1 MAVTSIW
8 PIKGRV
14 DKVINYARNPE
25 KTHDKKSLLNL
36 HEIEGVIEY
45 AADEMKT
52 ETRAFVTC
60 LNLSSEE
67 NAAKEFMEVK
77 HRYLKEDGRV
87 CYHGYQSFKA
97 DEVDADTAHNI
108 GVALARE
115 LWGDRFQVV
124 IATHCNTG
132 HYHNH
137 FVINSV
143 SDVDGLK
150 FYNSPQD
157 YRHMREVSDRLC
169 REARISVIENPDG
182 KKKNYGEWFA
192 EKNGKPTVRDTIRA
206 DIDRAIL
213 ASTTERDFIS
223 VMEEMG
229 YKIET
234 KTETGAPR
242 QHPIVIL
249 HGKKHF
255 RLDKLGEFYELESI
269 KQRIQNNIRKR
280 VPFPEVKEDKKAPYY
295 HYKEKAQK
303 ATGLYA
309 LYLYYCY
316 NPFVYLQSDD
326 DIQRLTTNLFKNT
339 TPKGSQTQDPFWDQ
353 TAAMLL
359 KALVCYLHYEAP
371 PDEQNFP
378 MVMEMIRAGDVKE
391 NNEDYLSVLDELF
404 ERLEAKN
411 PEHIALKYYR
421 AYHSGSA
428 KTLKSIQISLVSRL
442 EKFNLDSLAG
452 ITQTDEMDLGEI
464 GERKTAVFA
473 VIPDND
479 SSFNFIV
486 GMLYTQLFQQLY
498 YQADSVHGGRLP
510 VHVHFVMDEFANV
523 ALPDEFD
530 KLLSTMRSREIS
542 VSIIIQNLAQL
553 KALFE
558 KQWESIV
565 GNCDEFLYLGG
576 NEQSTHEYVSKLLG
590 KETIDTNT
598 YGRSRGRNGSYSTN
612 YQLTGRELM
621 TPDEVRM
628 LDNQYALLFIRGER
642 PVQDFKYDI
651 LHHPNVRETT
661 DGGAPAFT
669 HGEDTRSIAAMSF
682 VFDKN
687 VVKQAQEIK
696 PELHDFELLS
706 EEELQEIFDKKEKEE
721 HEKHQS

>member
-36 HEIEGVIEY
+36 HEIEGIIEY

-77 HRYLKEDGRV
+77 HRYRKEDGRV

-108 GVALARE
+108 GVALAKE

-150 FYNSPQD
+150 FYNSPED

-169 REARISVIENPDG
+169 REARISVIDHPDG
-182 KKKNYGEWFA
+182 KKKNYGEWAA

-255 RLDKLGEFYELESI
+255 RLDKLGEFYELKSI

-280 VPFPEVKEDKKAPYY
+280 VPFPEVVEDKKAPYY

-316 NPFVYLQSDD
+316 ELHIIVHKPASVKRVSASMRQDMIKLDQYIAQANFLGRTGITTADELSSYASDKEAQIGRLMEERAGLRKQLKQCTRSDD
-326 DIQRLTTNLFKNT
+326 TEGIEEVKARIDALSDSLRACRTDIKLCRAIAERSAAVRENLEDIQRQE
-339 TPKGSQTQDPFWDQ
+339 S
-353 TAAMLL
+353 
-359 KALVCYLHYEAP
+359 E
-371 PDEQNFP
+371 
-378 MVMEMIRAGDVKE
+378 RKE
-391 NNEDYLSVLDELF
+391 KSTDELLV
-404 ERLEAKN
+404 RG
-411 PEHIALKYYR
+411 
-421 AYHSGSA
+421 SGR
-428 KTLKSIQISLVSRL
+428 T
-442 EKFNLDSLAG
+442 
-452 ITQTDEMDLGEI
+452 
-464 GERKTAVFA
+464 
-473 VIPDND
+473 
-479 SSFNFIV
+479 
-486 GMLYTQLFQQLY
+486 
-498 YQADSVHGGRLP
+498 
-510 VHVHFVMDEFANV
+510 
-523 ALPDEFD
+523 
-530 KLLSTMRSREIS
+530 SRENDP
-542 VSIIIQNLAQL
+542 Q
-553 KALFE
+553 
-558 KQWESIV
+558 
-565 GNCDEFLYLGG
+565 
-576 NEQSTHEYVSKLLG
+576 
-590 KETIDTNT
+590 
-598 YGRSRGRNGSYSTN
+598 RG
-612 YQLTGRELM
+612 
-621 TPDEVRM
+621 
-628 LDNQYALLFIRGER
+628 
-642 PVQDFKYDI
+642 
-651 LHHPNVRETT
+651 
-661 DGGAPAFT
+661 
-669 HGEDTRSIAAMSF
+669 
-682 VFDKN
+682 
-687 VVKQAQEIK
+687 
-696 PELHDFELLS
+696 
-706 EEELQEIFDKKEKEE
+706 
-721 HEKHQS
+721 

>member
-25 KTHDKKSLLNL
+25 KTHDKKSLLKL

-52 ETRAFVTC
+52 ETRALVTC

-77 HRYLKEDGRV
+77 HRYGKEDGRV

-108 GVALARE
+108 GVALAKE

-150 FYNSPQD
+150 FYNSPED

-169 REARISVIENPDG
+169 REAWISVIENPDG
-182 KKKNYGEWFA
+182 KKKNYGEWIA

-213 ASTTERDFIS
+213 ASTTEKDFIR

-309 LYLYYCY
+309 LYLYY
-316 NPFVYLQSDD
+316 
-326 DIQRLTTNLFKNT
+326 
-339 TPKGSQTQDPFWDQ
+339 
-353 TAAMLL
+353 
-359 KALVCYLHYEAP
+359 
-371 PDEQNFP
+371 
-378 MVMEMIRAGDVKE
+378 
-391 NNEDYLSVLDELF
+391 LSLI
-404 ERLEAKN
+404 
-411 PEHIALKYYR
+411 HI
-421 AYHSGSA
+421 
-428 KTLKSIQISLVSRL
+428 
-442 EKFNLDSLAG
+442 
-452 ITQTDEMDLGEI
+452 
-464 GERKTAVFA
+464 
-473 VIPDND
+473 
-479 SSFNFIV
+479 
-486 GMLYTQLFQQLY
+486 
-498 YQADSVHGGRLP
+498 
-510 VHVHFVMDEFANV
+510 
-523 ALPDEFD
+523 
-530 KLLSTMRSREIS
+530 
-542 VSIIIQNLAQL
+542 
-553 KALFE
+553 
-558 KQWESIV
+558 
-565 GNCDEFLYLGG
+565 
-576 NEQSTHEYVSKLLG
+576 
-590 KETIDTNT
+590 
-598 YGRSRGRNGSYSTN
+598 
-612 YQLTGRELM
+612 
-621 TPDEVRM
+621 
-628 LDNQYALLFIRGER
+628 
-642 PVQDFKYDI
+642 
-651 LHHPNVRETT
+651 
-661 DGGAPAFT
+661 
-669 HGEDTRSIAAMSF
+669 
-682 VFDKN
+682 
-687 VVKQAQEIK
+687 
-696 PELHDFELLS
+696 
-706 EEELQEIFDKKEKEE
+706 
-721 HEKHQS
+721 

>member
-25 KTHDKKSLLNL
+25 KTHDKKSLLKL

-52 ETRAFVTC
+52 ETRALVTC

-77 HRYLKEDGRV
+77 HRYGKEDGRV

-108 GVALARE
+108 GVALAKE

-150 FYNSPQD
+150 FYNSPED

-169 REARISVIENPDG
+169 REARISVIDHPDG
-182 KKKNYGEWFA
+182 KKKNYGEWVA

-316 NPFVYLQSDD
+316 ELHIIVHKPASIKKVSVFLREDVTKLDQYIAQADFLARTGITTTERLLSYKVDKEVLIKTLDNERKGLKNKQRPCSRRNDEKGAAEIKAQVDVITSEMSAIRKEIKLCAAIAERSARVQENLE
-326 DIQRLTTNLFKNT
+326 DIRQQESERKEKTT
-339 TPKGSQTQDPFWDQ
+339 
-353 TAAMLL
+353 
-359 KALVCYLHYEAP
+359 
-371 PDEQNFP
+371 
-378 MVMEMIRAGDVKE
+378 
-391 NNEDYLSVLDELF
+391 DEL
-404 ERLEAKN
+404 
-411 PEHIALKYYR
+411 
-421 AYHSGSA
+421 
-428 KTLKSIQISLVSRL
+428 LVRRSSR
-442 EKFNLDSLAG
+442 
-452 ITQTDEMDLGEI
+452 T
-464 GERKTAVFA
+464 
-473 VIPDND
+473 
-479 SSFNFIV
+479 
-486 GMLYTQLFQQLY
+486 
-498 YQADSVHGGRLP
+498 
-510 VHVHFVMDEFANV
+510 
-523 ALPDEFD
+523 
-530 KLLSTMRSREIS
+530 SRE
-542 VSIIIQNLAQL
+542 NDP
-553 KALFE
+553 E
-558 KQWESIV
+558 
-565 GNCDEFLYLGG
+565 
-576 NEQSTHEYVSKLLG
+576 
-590 KETIDTNT
+590 
-598 YGRSRGRNGSYSTN
+598 RG
-612 YQLTGRELM
+612 
-621 TPDEVRM
+621 
-628 LDNQYALLFIRGER
+628 
-642 PVQDFKYDI
+642 
-651 LHHPNVRETT
+651 
-661 DGGAPAFT
+661 
-669 HGEDTRSIAAMSF
+669 
-682 VFDKN
+682 
-687 VVKQAQEIK
+687 
-696 PELHDFELLS
+696 
-706 EEELQEIFDKKEKEE
+706 
-721 HEKHQS
+721 

>member
-1 MAVTSIW
+1 MKNDSRQEIYVMTVFGILPVVWLALLTAPYFAGGLPEVIRGFPDAVNHPFQIRFCGDSVKTVLIFLLSYGLGIG
-8 PIKGRV
+8 IYISTRK
-14 DKVINYARNPE
+14 NYRR
-25 KTHDKKSLLNL
+25 
-36 HEIEGVIEY
+36 G
-45 AADEMKT
+45 
-52 ETRAFVTC
+52 
-60 LNLSSEE
+60 EE
-67 NAAKEFMEVK
+67 
-77 HRYLKEDGRV
+77 
-87 CYHGYQSFKA
+87 HGSA
-97 DEVDADTAHNI
+97 
-108 GVALARE
+108 
-115 LWGDRFQVV
+115 LWG
-124 IATHCNTG
+124 NTQEVNKK
-132 HYHNH
+132 Y
-137 FVINSV
+137 
-143 SDVDGLK
+143 SDK
-150 FYNSPQD
+150 TF
-157 YRHMREVSDRLC
+157 EVNKLMTQNV
-169 REARISVIENPDG
+169 RISYDSRRHRRNLLTLVIGGSGAGKTRFYAKPNLMQANTSFVVLDPKGENLRDMG
-182 KKKNYGEWFA
+182 HLLE
-192 EKNGKPTVRDTIRA
+192 EKGYEVRVLDLIN
-206 DIDRAIL
+206 
-213 ASTTERDFIS
+213 
-223 VMEEMG
+223 ME
-229 YKIET
+229 KS
-234 KTETGAPR
+234 
-242 QHPIVIL
+242 H
-249 HGKKHF
+249 
-255 RLDKLGEFYELESI
+255 
-269 KQRIQNNIRKR
+269 
-280 VPFPEVKEDKKAPYY
+280 
-295 HYKEKAQK
+295 
-303 ATGLYA
+303 
-309 LYLYYCY
+309 CY

-651 LHHPNVRETT
+651 LRHPNVRETT
-661 DGGAPAFT
+661 DGGAPAFA

-687 VVKQAQEIK
+687 VVKHAQEIK

-706 EEELQEIFDKKEKEE
+706 EEELQELFDKKEKEE